1 MDTSQ
6 ASPKNHGITVAPT
19 ASEPPSTEDATIEG
33 DSKGETYL
41 ALLDS
46 LSAQQQTYLGAI
58 RQRRRES
65 VAISHAGITPPILAS
80 WRNDAAFSELERLL
94 KAKAWG
100 LGKRLAVDIADAES
114 PAIMRQMIHDA
125 QHAPTARER
134 VPAGRTVLE
143 AVRIL
148 GAPSQQQGA
157 SVSVGSMIVQIAA
170 LTSEQAAALLQ
181 RTNPTE

>member
-58 RQRRRES
+58 RQRRRQS
-65 VAISHAGITPPILAS
+65 SAIAHAGITPPILAS
-80 WRNDAAFSELERLL
+80 WRNDPSFQELEQVL

-100 LGKRLAVDIADAES
+100 LGRRLAVDIADAES
-114 PAIMRQMIHDA
+114 PGIMRQMIHDA
-125 QHAPTARER
+125 KHAPSARER

-148 GAPSQQQGA
+148 GAGAQQQAGGT
-157 SVSVGSMIVQIAA
+157 VSVELSAH
-170 LTSEQAAALLQ
+170 LL
-181 RTNPTE
+181 RVTLGPADGD